1 VRRRPGWILALVCW
15 PFLLPLVLLA
25 RRRALRR
32 KPGARW
38 TARDSAVLARLDRRA
53 EMAGAHNE
61 PELAA
66 IRAAGM

>member
-25 RRRALRR
+25 WSRANRR

-38 TARDSAVLARLDRRA
+38 TERDSAVLARLDRRVEA
-53 EMAGAHNE
+53 V
-61 PELAA
+61 AA
-66 IRAAGM
+66 S